1 MAGNVHITIE
11 VPRAVRAKLKGT
23 LALRDESI
31 RSWFYRMLQQTLS
44 EQDTQEGQTTEPAKA
59 GE

>member
-31 RSWFYRMLQQTLS
+31 TKWFYRMLNQTLAEEG
-44 EQDTQEGQTTEPAKA
+44 EQAKEPAGAEK
-59 GE
+59 